1 MRAKSKQ
8 GLFGKGKQVSL
19 ISTGFPQP
27 MYAKMGKPVNTIR
40 FVTTTPARKANT
52 VVIEMKQPE
61 KGNIKLKAKNWLP
74 AFLCQ

>member
-27 MYAKMGKPVNTIR
+27 MYAKMGKPVNAIR
-40 FVTTTPARKANT
+40 LFTTTPARKANT
-52 VVIEMKQPE
+52 VVIEMKKPE
-61 KGNIKLKAKNWLP
+61 KGNIKLKGKIWLP
-74 AFLCQ
+74 VFLCQ